1 MLKFLLLRGVLTC
14 RDKSE
19 LLDNLLEGG
28 ADLRLL
34 QQASWR
40 HLRRQV
46 QLLCCDLMQVSIS
59 VLE

>member
-1 MLKFLLLRGVLTC
+1 MPDKFG
-14 RDKSE
+14 

>member
-1 MLKFLLLRGVLTC
+1 MSDKF
-14 RDKSE
+14 D

-46 QLLCCDLMQVSIS
+46 QLLCCDLLQVSIS
-59 VLE
+59 LLESDP

>member
-1 MLKFLLLRGVLTC
+1 MLKFLLLSKP
-14 RDKSE
+14 DKFD

-46 QLLCCDLMQVSIS
+46 QLLCCYIMQVSIS